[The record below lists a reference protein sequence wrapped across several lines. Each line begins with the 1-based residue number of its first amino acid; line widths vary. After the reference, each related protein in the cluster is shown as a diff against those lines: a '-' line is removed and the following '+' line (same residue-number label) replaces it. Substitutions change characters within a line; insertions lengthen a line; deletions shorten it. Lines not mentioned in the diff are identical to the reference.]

1 MSGLP
6 LNSSTWDLVKKME
19 EIEIKRGHVAAT
31 ATAKIT
37 GPNKESSLDPGV
49 NKQVGSKYTASPALY
64 HDGWNISSAQVCS
77 KGSGCQYQNEG
88 FSRGNST
95 EILAQKE
102 LRMHPMPGERIDCI
116 EDVGIKPRGD
126 VDLSASLYFN
136 AVDSMENVSSI
147 LKGMPESQL
156 VSNNLARIVPDH
168 TSDQFRDK
176 RCPVEENAS
185 QHGTAKVGLVTV
197 GSSYWPGS
205 RILARAFDSSKSIS
219 ATCVGKFGSYDDRNQ
234 QPGSLKRPSK
244 IACSDEG
251 TILVVDEEN
260 CSVQFFAPEGHYI
273 SSFKVK
279 GVKDAC
285 FLRGKQYVAVASE
298 TGLTLCTQEGHTIKE
313 LPIGCTA
320 TVIGYGEG
328 FVASHKQRLSV
339 CRSLASCVIQSLNQ
353 VTSSWPIRQTVQFKY
368 IVDVAVNSKEENLIF
383 VLDSDHVLILT
394 PYGILHAAFQLGI
407 HSIYGGQCLGSPSS
421 IAVYENDMVLISG
434 QYNMDVFIFDTQGK
448 FLGFLFGGSGKRS
461 SNFHTSDGQ
470 MVVSGLAINWNAERM
485 LAVFRG
491 HREAE
496 VRIYDLPEE
505 RIH

>member
-1 MSGLP
+1 MP

-19 EIEIKRGHVAAT
+19 EIEVKRGHVEAT
-31 ATAKIT
+31 AAAKIT
-37 GPNKESSLDPGV
+37 GPPKESSLDPGV

-64 HDGWNISSAQVCS
+64 HDGWNISSTQVCS

-88 FSRGNST
+88 FSRGKST

-116 EDVGIKPRGD
+116 RDVGIKSCA
-126 VDLSASLYFN
+126 VDLNTSLYFN

-147 LKGMPESQL
+147 LKGMPVSQRVSSNLES
-156 VSNNLARIVPDH
+156 IPDQ
-168 TSDQFRDK
+168 TPDQFRDK
-176 RCPVEENAS
+176 RLPVEENAS
-185 QHGTAKVGLVTV
+185 QHGTNVGLVSV
-197 GSSYWPGS
+197 VPSYRPGS
-205 RILARAFDSSKSIS
+205 HILARAFDSSKSIS

-234 QPGSLKRPSK
+234 QPGSLKRPSN

-313 LPIGCTA
+313 LPIGCTT

-353 VTSSWPIRQTVQFKY
+353 VTSSWPIRQTIQFKN

-383 VLDSDHVLILT
+383 VLDSDRVLILT
-394 PYGILHAAFQLGI
+394 PYGILHAVFQLGI
-407 HSIYGGQCLGSPSS
+407 HSIHGGQCLGSPSS
-421 IAVYENDMVLISG
+421 IAVCENDIVLISG
-434 QYNMDVFIFDTQGK
+434 QHHMDVFAFDTQGK
-448 FLGFLFGGSGKRS
+448 FLGFLFGGSGRRS